1 MASQWIQQKR
11 LKTTRSHHV
20 HCFVQMSKS
29 LFDEDEDNE
38 LRTVVNACFNL
49 VRNEYKD
56 TLRETDTVMQTLI
69 TLLMVSCSNHMFNP
83 HFF

>member
-11 LKTTRSHHV
+11 LKTTRSHRV

-38 LRTVVNACFNL
+38 LRTVVNACFHL
-49 VRNEYKD
+49 VRNDYKD
-56 TLRETDTVMQTLI
+56 TLGETDIVMQTLI
-69 TLLMVSCSNHMFNP
+69 TLLMV
-83 HFF
+83 